1 MAIIILITL
10 IVLSFQAFQDN
21 VFKKILEKNE
31 GENIMFSPLSIYQ
44 ILSLLSNGAKENTQ
58 KEILKI
64 LFPNEEPNEDLI
76 NRINSNM
83 KQIISNIESE
93 NIQTNNYCLEGAE
106 NCKIIFKDVNGIFIK
121 KGVELT
127 NQFTEKCEN
136 YNASYFELINA
147 EQINNYCSE
156 NTNGKINKVIDQI
169 NPNTI
174 LMLINA
180 IYFKGIWESKFN
192 ERSTEKKDFQNYNKT
207 IIQVDTMYQNYH
219 NHMYYED
226 EKVQII
232 SLPYISKKLKF
243 KMIII
248 LPNSKKYSSPIDY
261 LNKENIT
268 LSEINSKLKQKDSI
282 HLYLPKFN
290 YKFESNLKEILE
302 DMGMK
307 MAFSE
312 YFANFG
318 NLCQNITENIYIN
331 KILHKTFIDLNE
343 NGTEAAAVTLVDVV
357 GMALPN
363 EEYYMYVNHSFIY
376 MIQSDIIEDIENKY
390 LMPFIGIVN
399 NLGNKVEEENDKE
412 KETEKD
418 KENDKEKENDEG
430 RETDEPEKIKLGNY
444 QNNLKIKFG
453 FILSII
459 IFLI

>member
-1 MAIIILITL
+1 MISRRFMAIIMLITL
-10 IVLSFQAFQDN
+10 IVLSFQGFQDN

-31 GENIMFSPLSIYQ
+31 GKNIMFSPLSIYQ

-76 NRINSNM
+76 NKINSNM

-93 NIQTNNYCLEGAE
+93 NIQTNNYCFEGAE

-180 IYFKGIWESKFN
+180 IYFKGIWESKFDK
-192 ERSTEKKDFQNYNKT
+192 RSTAKKDFQNYNNT

-232 SLPYISKKLKF
+232 SLPYI
-243 KMIII
+243 I
-248 LPNSKKYSSPIDY
+248 
-261 LNKENIT
+261 
-268 LSEINSKLKQKDSI
+268 
-282 HLYLPKFN
+282 
-290 YKFESNLKEILE
+290 
-302 DMGMK
+302 
-307 MAFSE
+307 
-312 YFANFG
+312 
-318 NLCQNITENIYIN
+318 
-331 KILHKTFIDLNE
+331 
-343 NGTEAAAVTLVDVV
+343 
-357 GMALPN
+357 
-363 EEYYMYVNHSFIY
+363 
-376 MIQSDIIEDIENKY
+376 
-390 LMPFIGIVN
+390 
-399 NLGNKVEEENDKE
+399 
-412 KETEKD
+412 
-418 KENDKEKENDEG
+418 
-430 RETDEPEKIKLGNY
+430 
-444 QNNLKIKFG
+444 
-453 FILSII
+453 
-459 IFLI
+459 